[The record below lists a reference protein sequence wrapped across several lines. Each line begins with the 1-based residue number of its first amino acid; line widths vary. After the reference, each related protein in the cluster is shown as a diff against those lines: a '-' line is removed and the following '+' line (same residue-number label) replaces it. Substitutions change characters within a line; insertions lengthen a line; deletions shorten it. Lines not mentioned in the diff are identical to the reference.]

1 MTDSA
6 PGELAL
12 LSGWLSQTAAIQRV
26 DARFTALADA
36 APVAV
41 LVTTRTQTI
50 FANERLGRLLGM
62 PPAEVP
68 STPLRR
74 FFPERELRASVRS
87 ALRRAWSG
95 AAGDLGVIP
104 ITRADGARRHVAIAL
119 RPLPLEL
126 EPTLLVALTEGS
138 AGVDTVPDGGH
149 DALRVFGLHLAVLAN
164 DLRAPLT
171 AHLGH
176 LGELT
181 ERTDLP
187 ADLRDVFRLYRQV
200 TGQALE
206 RLGRAMEW
214 GRRAPLTEHVD
225 LRSVVNDAV
234 AALESEAAAFTT
246 GTHLLLDLEPVPPVL
261 GVGSQLQVAVEH
273 VLRNADEALRGRG
286 GTIRVRLAAEAGR
299 ITLTITDDGPGIP
312 DSIYPQVFEP
322 FSSTKSVVTGLGLGL
337 AIVKDIVGRH
347 GGAVALDTGSGGTT
361 VTLTLRALAERPAEL
376 EVDRRPRVLI
386 VDDNIDLQETLRLLI
401 ERAGYEVITVE
412 DADRALDVLAQH
424 PLDAMIIDVQLAG
437 RDGLALLEEIALWH
451 PEMLPRIALQT
462 AYAYEDRVGL
472 TARRHGVPVL
482 AKPCAMGVLL
492 ETVGHLAARGERD
505 AHPR

>member
-12 LSGWLSQTAAIQRV
+12 LSGWLSQTAEIQRV
-26 DARFTALADA
+26 DARFTALAEA

-41 LVTTRTQTI
+41 LITTRTRTVL
-50 FANERLGRLLGM
+50 ANERLARLLGM
-62 PPAEVP
+62 PAAEVP

-74 FFPERELRASVRS
+74 FFPDRELRASVRS

-95 AAGDLGVIP
+95 VAGDLGAIP

-126 EPTLLVALTEGS
+126 EPTVLVALTEGS
-138 AGVDTVPDGGH
+138 QDAVPKGGH

-176 LGELT
+176 LAELT
-181 ERTDLP
+181 QRTDLP
-187 ADLRDVFRLYRQV
+187 PDLRDVFRLYGQV

-234 AALESEAAAFTT
+234 AALESESAAFTA

-261 GVGSQLQVAVEH
+261 GVGSQLEVAVEH

-337 AIVKDIVGRH
+337 AIVKDIVVRH

-361 VTLTLRALAERPAEL
+361 VTLTLTALAARPAEP
-376 EVDRRPRVLI
+376 EGDHRPRVLV

-424 PLDAMIIDVQLAG
+424 IVDAVIIDVQLAG

-482 AKPCAMGVLL
+482 AKPCAMSVLL
-492 ETVGHLAARGERD
+492 DTVGRLAGTRERD
-505 AHPR
+505 VRPR